1 MLVELNVK
9 LNVGGAKV
17 CFNLVIILE
26 LKLFKVSEVALTRW
40 GRPIELVLLDRLRTY
55 KLVPSSVFNNKAT

>member
-26 LKLFKVSEVALTRW
+26 LKLFKVSEVALTR
-40 GRPIELVLLDRLRTY
+40 
-55 KLVPSSVFNNKAT
+55 

>member
-40 GRPIELVLLDRLRTY
+40 GRPIELVLLDRLWTY